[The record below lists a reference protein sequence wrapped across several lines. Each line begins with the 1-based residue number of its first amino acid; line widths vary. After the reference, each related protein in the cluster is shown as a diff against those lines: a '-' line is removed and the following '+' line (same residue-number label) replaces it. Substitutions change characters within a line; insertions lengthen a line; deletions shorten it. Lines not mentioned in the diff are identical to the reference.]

1 VPRPRPAPPSLGL
14 REQFG
19 QTRRAARQLVG
30 AHVRLLKAELGE
42 IAGQLKLLAALAGVL
57 LAIGLYVANLLLI
70 GGSLFLGEWLF
81 GSIGWGVLHGT
92 LLGIGLM
99 AGVALVLF
107 GAPAGMVLTRW
118 LAAALVAVLVTVALA
133 LNLARQGAVAG
144 AEQVRAG
151 LVPTLD
157 PSWAP
162 AVVAAAAGAI
172 VIGLVLL
179 IVGAR
184 AGVVGGIVGLLVGAL
199 VGALLG
205 LLLGG
210 SEFDWRIAAAI
221 GVAVG
226 ALLWPILLVQA
237 ALGAGIDPKK
247 RFTRLWPRETYETAL
262 ETKAWLEQE
271 WAKRRDRLGRRS

>member
-1 VPRPRPAPPSLGL
+1 MRQREVPPSLGL

-19 QTRRAARQLVG
+19 QTRRAARQLID

-42 IAGQLKLLAALAGVL
+42 IAAQLKLLAALAGIL

-81 GSIGWGVLHGT
+81 GSIGWGVLHGM

-99 AGVALVLF
+99 VGVALVLF
-107 GAPAGMVLTRW
+107 GAPAGMVVTRW
-118 LAAALVAVLVTVALA
+118 LIAAAVAVLVTVVLGF
-133 LNLARQGAVAG
+133 NLARQGAIA
-144 AEQVRAG
+144 AADQVRAG

-157 PSWAP
+157 PNWAP
-162 AVVAAAAGAI
+162 AVVAAAIGAI

-179 IVGAR
+179 VVGAR
-184 AGVVGGIVGLLVGAL
+184 AGVGGGIAGLLVGAVL
-199 VGALLG
+199 GALLG

-210 SEFDWRIAAAI
+210 TAFDWRIAAAI

-226 ALLWPILLVQA
+226 ALLWPIIQVQA
-237 ALGAGIDPKK
+237 ALSAGVDPKK